1 MIAHRKNNG
10 LYELEG
16 IIQQYGARTVLQVDY
31 LTIDPNRIVGLSGPN
46 GSGKSTLLR
55 ILAFLEDPV
64 AGTVFFDGKPC
75 SMRQDAVRKK
85 VTLLSQEPYLLK
97 RSVEANV
104 AYGLKVRGEADTS
117 KKVAEA
123 LDMVGLPAYRFA
135 KRSWHELSGGE
146 AQRVALATRLVL
158 RPAVLL
164 LDEPT
169 SSLDAE
175 STQRIKEASV
185 AARQEWKATLVVASH
200 DMPWLE
206 SVCDS
211 ILGLDDG
218 RLVHQAPA

>member
-1 MIAHRKNNG
+1 
-10 LYELEG
+10 
-16 IIQQYGARTVLQVDY
+16 VDS
-31 LTIDPNRIVGLSGPN
+31 LTIGTNSIIGLSGPN

-64 AGTVFFDGKPC
+64 AGTVVFDGTPC
-75 SMRQDAVRKK
+75 STKQEAVRKK

-104 AYGLKVRGEADTS
+104 AYGLKVRGEADSS

-123 LDMVGLPAYRFA
+123 LDLVGLPADRFA

-158 RPAVLL
+158 RPSVLL

-169 SSLDAE
+169 TSLDAE
-175 STQRIKEASV
+175 STERIKEASV
-185 AARQEWKATLVVASH
+185 AARRDGKATLVIACH

-211 ILGLDDG
+211 ILVLDNG
-218 RLVHQAPA
+218 RVTIP